1 MKAKLKDIFTRELKA
16 LNRLLETLEEQHKY
30 IVKNEVF
37 KLEKMKSEIEQV
49 NKDVALIEMERRNLT
64 GEESVNEIVSRY
76 EDEEL
81 SILYRDIKKVLNE
94 LKLQKETNEVL
105 IKQELGFTTQM
116 LNLFNPKSGTPK
128 TYNAYGKVKR

>member
-1 MKAKLKDIFTRELKA
+1 MKKKLKDIFTRELEA

-37 KLEKMKSEIEQV
+37 KLEKMKSAIEQV
-49 NKDVALIEMERRNLT
+49 NKGVALIEMERRNLT

-81 SILYRDIKKVLNE
+81 SVLYRDIKKVLNE
-94 LKLQKETNEVL
+94 LELQKETNEVL

-116 LNLFNPKSGTPK
+116 LNLLNPKSGTPK

>member
-1 MKAKLKDIFTRELKA
+1 MKKKLKDIFTRELEA

-64 GEESVNEIVSRY
+64 GEESVNGIVSRY

-116 LNLFNPKSGTPK
+116 LNLLNPKSGAPK

>member
-1 MKAKLKDIFTRELKA
+1 MKSSLKDIFTRELKA

-116 LNLFNPKSGTPK
+116 LNLLNPKSGTPK

>member
-1 MKAKLKDIFTRELKA
+1 MKASLKDIFTRELKA

-30 IVKNEVF
+30 IVKSEVF
-37 KLEKMKSEIEQV
+37 KLEKMKSEIEKV
-49 NKDVALIEMERRNLT
+49 NKDVALIEMERRSLT
-64 GEESVNEIVSRY
+64 GGESVNEIVSRY

-116 LNLFNPKSGTPK
+116 LNLLNPKSGTPK